1 MSSTE
6 LVAPAS
12 PSGPLLLT
20 AEEFAEMMQISTRT
34 LWRLRSAGLVPAP
47 VRIGGTVRWNRETV
61 IDWIAAGCPS
71 SIAVNNDRRRR

>member
-1 MSSTE
+1 MSSTV

-20 AEEFAEMMQISTRT
+20 AEEFAEMMQVSTRT

-47 VRIGGTVRWNRETV
+47 IRIGGTVRWNRDQV
-61 IDWIAAGCPS
+61 VGWIAEGCPPLTS
-71 SIAVNNDRRRR
+71 RENGHRRK